1 MWNMRRT
8 QLTFGYRSPSSPAFF
23 LAAGVA
29 CETGFRKLDMKSLP
43 PNPNIEFGEA
53 RGHSPP
59 DLKDSRVSVVFSPS
73 DGEEGLLEASL
84 ASVIKYFAS
93 ALEVVIVV
101 GEKSAIAHAWL
112 AGKYRDSAPFP
123 VRLVTEAPERL
134 EGGAADVDLRLERSR
149 RRLTADEHC
158 EGDFVIHM
166 EPNVVMLHN
175 VTYENIF
182 HFGQPV
188 VPYGRHYEA
197 EGRRGLVVGGVGG
210 GGHVIFYMF

>member
-1 MWNMRRT
+1 
-8 QLTFGYRSPSSPAFF
+8 
-23 LAAGVA
+23 
-29 CETGFRKLDMKSLP
+29 MKTLP
-43 PNPNIEFGEA
+43 PDRNIEFSEA
-53 RGHSPP
+53 TGKSPP
-59 DLKDSRVSVVFSPS
+59 DLKESRISVVLSPS

-101 GEKSAIAHAWL
+101 GEKSAMAHAGL
-112 AGKYRDSAPFP
+112 AGRYRKSAPFP
-123 VRLVTEAPERL
+123 VRLVTEAPSRL
-134 EGGAADVDLRLERSR
+134 GAGAADVDSTLERSR

-158 EGDFVIHM
+158 QGDFVLHM

-188 VPYGRHYEA
+188 VPYGRPYEG
-197 EGRRGLVVGGVGG
+197 EGAPRGGFVVVMVAVVVRG
-210 GGHVIFYMF
+210 F